1 MPVTY
6 KIVNGRMVSVG
17 TLSDEERRGTDTPPA
32 RPPRRVGKPKPKP
45 PPPPWWS
52 GLFAL
57 GRLANDVTYEARL
70 LKQRGPT
77 KYAARALANVGRE
90 MLAPAPRRSAGGA
103 EIAATAAVNTVGVL
117 LPPPIRRQALLA
129 GAGIGHNAMLLA
141 DGIRQQ
147 VMGPR
152 RQAPFIDGLV
162 DTAYRALGAIP
173 PSEMSRADY
182 EKDQA
187 RRNLGVMALS
197 AAPGVGQAAGATT
210 LAGAVIRGG
219 ATFAL
224 GEAIG
229 TYLSDNR
236 GGNIVDLINGLTE
249 GKLPGA
255 VGANADYL
263 TAANRSVIPNAVASA
278 GVGATVGL
286 VARGLGG
293 LKNTV
298 KAARDARA
306 KARVEGNR
314 AELASSGQVTVD
326 PESGTAS
333 FPQAVQDELTRQQ
346 ADAAARQK
354 VADWIKGTSEAAQ
367 AKAAAEVPGIALQKP
382 PPPPSPVPTRPA
394 AGFEDFG
401 KAQPAPL
408 PPPQNPALDPWL
420 DDPQYQDRLR
430 RNASRAIVPVQGE
443 APPPLAQLP
452 RQPLPPRDE
461 IRGEGLAD
469 PWGIGP
475 DPNSPVQQALGRK
488 AGVAPSSDPVREYLR
503 LRQGEEAM
511 PAAGPAAAQP
521 DPAVKEPLT
530 PPAEK
535 PQAAQPDPAAEKSS
549 VAPAKEPQAA
559 QSEAGG
565 EAEAPVVYEPT
576 LPEADSVLD
585 AMKQLSDEELVALSQ
600 AEGPVVPLIEQLAG
614 SRVPRDPET
623 GPNPNL
629 RADLAMA
636 PADSVDEE
644 VVKNYPYYL
653 RSMGEDQL
661 RDLTDPSLN
670 PELSQFV
677 QDNAGKSWGELDF
690 QDLIDGVGAWQ
701 GESGM
706 VVVPRHYSG
715 DFLSTKEL
723 VAGLEPETFQYKGGT
738 DARGVQKGGSLEGVT
753 RWNPSLEGIVE
764 VWRNPATGKVSPVNG
779 HNRVNAAD
787 DLSIGSLPVRYL
799 VAGDAANARAQG
811 AAANIATGSGTVFDA
826 AKFLR
831 ETGLT
836 TKAQVE
842 SLGMPLAS
850 GKTEAGLAL
859 ARLPAD
865 IFRDAQDGLLDL
877 DMAITMGRA
886 NLDEPTVRALYGM
899 VRSNPDMTKGAFD
912 KLVRMGQGLLEA
924 RPPAGRAGGQGTI
937 PGMGELLSNLRP
949 KAELMDAIEQGLRKQ
964 RTVMNRT
971 AKEAERLT
979 RVGNQIDVGST
990 KAAGAEASDLLTIF
1004 QRDQLLAGPLSDLL
1018 NLGAE
1023 EIASGA
1029 KVGPVADRIA
1039 KQFKDMVA
1047 AGVEGTPAVDPNQ
1060 GALFGPLPGA
1070 AEAPADPGLVAARQ
1084 ADIAQRAKERP
1095 PLVDTTMPEELR
1107 AEIRRAAM
1115 DRAIAQ
1121 EEVRPPEAPIPNMP
1135 EPPMHSLPAAAKA
1148 LRDAGDT
1155 RGKGVFYHGAA
1166 DEFSLEPGGEYGGDG
1181 MNIYGDGFYATDD
1194 LAIARKYQK
1203 KNRKSAPAEA
1213 SPLVYQ
1219 VVENKPVKF
1228 FDLDEPVPAFIIK
1241 KLRNSVVRD
1250 AKELFDVAVE
1260 EAGDGA
1266 SLGQIMDEMRGLS
1279 RGYNMPAH
1287 EVQDIFHNFAT
1298 TLEKAGYGG
1307 FTHVGGNQSGGG
1319 KRNHQVR
1326 IYWNPSET
1334 ISIKKADPPAVD
1346 PGSPAAQVL
1355 ADELRLAAENM
1366 KRDAAIDWEIEK
1378 AARDAS
1384 DRELLTFDDLQAT
1397 GEISDG
1403 FDKPPSVADA
1413 FDQAAAAM
1421 AKSDAQVYR
1430 RLGKGLDE
1438 IKARVAQL
1446 DEAGTPP
1453 VAPEKPE
1460 PAQLVDG
1467 PPDGPSLI
1475 GAKLTEAQERAVFE
1489 IAKVT
1494 GDGPEVLRRLREGGM
1509 PSDRAAQLVADFRK
1523 MEGTMDGKM
1532 LRSARAAVRKI
1543 EEAMGVP
1550 SAVKQAVADAESQI
1564 AAKTKQAEEIR
1575 RKAAEEGC

>member
-6 KIVNGRMVSVG
+6 KVVNGRMVSVG
-17 TLSDEERRGTDTPPA
+17 TLNDEERRGTDAPPSR
-32 RPPRRVGKPKPKP
+32 RPPRRVGKPQKKP

-52 GLFAL
+52 GLFAM
-57 GRLANDVTYEARL
+57 GRLANDLKYEVKRF
-70 LKQRGPT
+70 QQDGPK
-77 KYAARALANVGRE
+77 KYAGRALTNLGRE
-90 MLAPAPRRSAGGA
+90 MGVPTPGQKIGPTEIVGRVARDVLGGAIPAPVRRQVMLAQ
-103 EIAATAAVNTVGVL
+103 VGV
-117 LPPPIRRQALLA
+117 A
-129 GAGIGHNAMLLA
+129 HNAMLLA
-141 DGIRQQ
+141 DGIRQHVTGQ
-147 VMGPR
+147 R
-152 RQAPFIDGLV
+152 RQAPFIDEVV
-162 DTAYRALGAIP
+162 DFAYRALGAIP

-187 RRNLGVMALS
+187 RRNLGVMAIS
-197 AAPGVGQAAGATT
+197 AAPGIGQLGAATT
-210 LAGAVIRGG
+210 LGGAIIRGG
-219 ATFAL
+219 ATFAV
-224 GEAIG
+224 GEGLG

-236 GGNIVDLINGLTE
+236 GGNVVDLINGLT
-249 GKLPGA
+249 GAALPGS
-255 VGANADYL
+255 VGPDADYL
-263 TAANRSVIPNAVASA
+263 TAANRSVIPNAVTSA
-278 GVGATVGL
+278 GVGVALGSL
-286 VARGLGG
+286 ARGMGA
-293 LKNTV
+293 LKNTA
-298 KAARDARA
+298 KATRDARTQ
-306 KARVEGNR
+306 ARVEGNR
-314 AELASSGQVTVD
+314 AELVSNEQVAID
-326 PESGTAS
+326 PESGAAS
-333 FPQAVQDELTRQQ
+333 FPAAVQDDLARQQ
-346 ADAAARQK
+346 ADAAARQR
-354 VADWIKGTSEAAQ
+354 VADWIQGTGEAAR
-367 AKAAAEVPGIALQKP
+367 AKAVAETPALAELQARP
-382 PPPPSPVPTRPA
+382 IPTRPP

-408 PPPQNPALDPWL
+408 PAPHNPAVDPWL
-420 DDPQYQDRLR
+420 DDPQYQEWLR
-430 RNASRAIVPVQGE
+430 RNSSRAIAPVQGE
-443 APPPLAQLP
+443 APPPTAQSPLLP
-452 RQPLPPRDE
+452 LQPLPPRDE
-461 IRGEGLAD
+461 LRGEGLAD

-488 AGVAPSSDPVREYLR
+488 AGVAPSRDPVGEYLR
-503 LRQGEEAM
+503 LRQGEDAV
-511 PAAGPAAAQP
+511 PAVGPVAAQP
-521 DPAVKEPLT
+521 DPAVKESLT
-530 PPAEK
+530 APAES
-535 PQAAQPDPAAEKSS
+535 PQAAQPEM
-549 VAPAKEPQAA
+549 E
-559 QSEAGG
+559 G
-565 EAEAPVVYEPT
+565 ELDAPVAYEPT

-600 AEGPVVPLIEQLAG
+600 ADGPVVPLIEQLAG
-614 SRVPRDPET
+614 SRAPRDPEA

-661 RDLTDPSLN
+661 RDLVDPSLN

-677 QDNAGKSWGELDF
+677 QDNAGKSWEGLDF
-690 QDLIDGVGAWQ
+690 QDMIDGVAAWR

-799 VAGDAANARAQG
+799 VAGDPANARAQG

-1039 KQFKDMVA
+1039 KQFKAMAA

-1070 AEAPADPGLVAARQ
+1070 AEATADPGLVAARQ

-1148 LRDAGDT
+1148 LRDAGD
-1155 RGKGVFYHGAA
+1155 
-1166 DEFSLEPGGEYGGDG
+1166 
-1181 MNIYGDGFYATDD
+1181 NI
-1194 LAIARKYQK
+1194 
-1203 KNRKSAPAEA
+1203 
-1213 SPLVYQ
+1213 
-1219 VVENKPVKF
+1219 
-1228 FDLDEPVPAFIIK
+1228 
-1241 KLRNSVVRD
+1241 
-1250 AKELFDVAVE
+1250 
-1260 EAGDGA
+1260 
-1266 SLGQIMDEMRGLS
+1266 
-1279 RGYNMPAH
+1279 
-1287 EVQDIFHNFAT
+1287 
-1298 TLEKAGYGG
+1298 
-1307 FTHVGGNQSGGG
+1307 
-1319 KRNHQVR
+1319 
-1326 IYWNPSET
+1326 
-1334 ISIKKADPPAVD
+1334 D

-1366 KRDAAIDWEIEK
+1366 QRDAAIDWEIEK
-1378 AARDAS
+1378 AARDAT

-1421 AKSDAQVYR
+1421 AGTDAKVFR
-1430 RLGKGLDE
+1430 RLGQGLDE
-1438 IKARVAQL
+1438 IKAKVAQL
-1446 DEAGTPP
+1446 DEAGAPP

-1460 PAQLVDG
+1460 PARLVDG

-1489 IAKVT
+1489 IAKAT

-1523 MEGTMDGKM
+1523 MEGAMDGRM
-1532 LRSARAAVRKI
+1532 ARSARAAVRKI

-1564 AAKTKQAEEIR
+1564 ATKTKQAEEIR

>member
-17 TLSDEERRGTDTPPA
+17 TLSDEERRGTDAPPA

-45 PPPPWWS
+45 APPPWWS

-57 GRLANDVTYEARL
+57 GRLANDVTYEAGL
-70 LKQRGPT
+70 LKQRGPV
-77 KYAARALANVGRE
+77 KYAARALSNVGRE
-90 MLAPAPRRSAGGA
+90 MGLPVPGRRAGGL
-103 EIAATAAVNTVGVL
+103 EIAGRAAINTLALPLSPL
-117 LPPPIRRQALLA
+117 LRRQALLA
-129 GAGIGHNAMLLA
+129 GAGIGHNAMLLG

-162 DTAYRALGAIP
+162 DTTYRALGAIP

-187 RRNLGVMALS
+187 RRNLGVMGLS
-197 AAPGVGQAAGATT
+197 ALPGVGQATGATS

-236 GGNIVDLINGLTE
+236 GGNIVDLINGLTD

-263 TAANRSVIPNAVASA
+263 TAANRSAIPNAVASA

-293 LKNTV
+293 LKNTA

-314 AELASSGQVTVD
+314 AELASNGQVTVD

-333 FPQAVQDELTRQQ
+333 FPQAVQDELTRQKV
-346 ADAAARQK
+346 DAAARQK

-382 PPPPSPVPTRPA
+382 PPPPQPIPTRPP

-420 DDPQYQDRLR
+420 DDPQYQNWLR
-430 RNASRAIVPVQGE
+430 QNASRAIVPVQGE
-443 APPPLAQLP
+443 APPPPVQLP

-461 IRGEGLAD
+461 LRGEGLAD

-488 AGVAPSSDPVREYLR
+488 AGVAPASDPVREYLR

-521 DPAVKEPLT
+521 DPAVKESLT

-535 PQAAQPDPAAEKSS
+535 PQAAQPDPATEESS

-559 QSEAGG
+559 QPEAGG
-565 EAEAPVVYEPT
+565 EAEAPVIYEPT

-585 AMKQLSDEELVALSQ
+585 AIKQLSDEELVALSQ
-600 AEGPVVPLIEQLAG
+600 AEGPVVPLIDQLAG
-614 SRVPRDPET
+614 SRIPRDPEA

-636 PADSVDEE
+636 PAGSVDEE

-764 VWRNPATGKVSPVNG
+764 VWRNPSTGKVSPVNG

-912 KLVRMGQGLLEA
+912 KLVRMGQGLLET

-937 PGMGELLSNLRP
+937 PGMEEALSNLRP

-990 KAAGAEASDLLTIF
+990 KAAGAEASDLLAIF

-1070 AEAPADPGLVAARQ
+1070 AETPADPALAAARQ
-1084 ADIAQRAKERP
+1084 ADIAQRATERP

-1107 AEIRRAAM
+1107 AEIRRGAM

-1121 EEVRPPEAPIPNMP
+1121 EEVRPPETPIPNMP

-1148 LRDAGDT
+1148 LR
-1155 RGKGVFYHGAA
+1155 
-1166 DEFSLEPGGEYGGDG
+1166 
-1181 MNIYGDGFYATDD
+1181 
-1194 LAIARKYQK
+1194 
-1203 KNRKSAPAEA
+1203 
-1213 SPLVYQ
+1213 
-1219 VVENKPVKF
+1219 
-1228 FDLDEPVPAFIIK
+1228 
-1241 KLRNSVVRD
+1241 
-1250 AKELFDVAVE
+1250 
-1260 EAGDGA
+1260 EAGDNV
-1266 SLGQIMDEMRGLS
+1266 E
-1279 RGYNMPAH
+1279 
-1287 EVQDIFHNFAT
+1287 
-1298 TLEKAGYGG
+1298 
-1307 FTHVGGNQSGGG
+1307 
-1319 KRNHQVR
+1319 
-1326 IYWNPSET
+1326 
-1334 ISIKKADPPAVD
+1334 

-1403 FDKPPSVADA
+1403 FDRPPSVADA

-1430 RLGKGLDE
+1430 LLGKGLNE
-1438 IKARVAQL
+1438 IKAGLAQL
-1446 DEAGTPP
+1446 DEGGQVATPAGVKLTAVQRDLLQRMGTERGYRLYPGDGSRARASGERLASEVEQGMAPATARYEAGELRAALENGYIKTKAQQKQLDSIASKLEKASAEP
-1453 VAPEKPE
+1453 VALSAAPEKPE

-1475 GAKLTEAQERAVFE
+1475 GAKLTEPQERAVFE